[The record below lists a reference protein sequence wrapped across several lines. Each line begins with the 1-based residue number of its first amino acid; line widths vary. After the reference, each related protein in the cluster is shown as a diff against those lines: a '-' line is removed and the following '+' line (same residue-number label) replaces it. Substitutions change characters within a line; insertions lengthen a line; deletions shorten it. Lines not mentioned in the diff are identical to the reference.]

1 MNCGV
6 LSVFREKTTP
16 LRYTRVPFWSGSCR
30 QFPGRPILSG
40 DVVLSL
46 SDCVREIF
54 RPVSRQRPRL
64 RHRPRH
70 SSHPIPEEAGTGRAF
85 VAIDEALPGHSGLP
99 HHGRSSFPGLLP
111 GHSGT
116 RVHRADRGF
125 DLFGLFYG
133 GTRGP
138 WFPRAQAS
146 GVLPRRR
153 GVWCDGL
160 RRQLDRP
167 RHPRSHH
174 WRPDILYSGLA
185 YDATRQLVW
194 EGGADRWFW
203 IHVAQAIIFTVLAI
217 PAFVRLAR
225 VCKRFTPG
233 SFRHQRTAPRR

>member
-1 MNCGV
+1 EYIQKCSCQSYFLNCGV

-16 LRYTRVPFWSGSCR
+16 LRYTRVSFWSGSCR

-99 HHGRSSFPGLLP
+99 HHGRSSFPVLLP

-125 DLFGLFYG
+125 DDTLRPFLRRHTWFMVSS
-133 GTRGP
+133 GP
-138 WFPRAQAS
+138 SLWRTS
-146 GVLPRRR
+146 SL
-153 GVWCDGL
+153 VWCL
-160 RRQLDRP
+160 
-167 RHPRSHH
+167 
-174 WRPDILYSGLA
+174 
-185 YDATRQLVW
+185 
-194 EGGADRWFW
+194 
-203 IHVAQAIIFTVLAI
+203 
-217 PAFVRLAR
+217 
-225 VCKRFTPG
+225 
-233 SFRHQRTAPRR
+233 